1 LRSHLSEEATGRSSP
16 PTDVCRD
23 CRDIRTARETSV
35 AAIHAAAVQRIA
47 ARMNVE
53 TRGISIFVSAMA
65 LGLKAHLHALLR
77 DEMIS

>member
-1 LRSHLSEEATGRSSP
+1 LSRHSHGERNVGGGDS
-16 PTDVCRD
+16 
-23 CRDIRTARETSV
+23 
-35 AAIHAAAVQRIA
+35 AAAVQRIA